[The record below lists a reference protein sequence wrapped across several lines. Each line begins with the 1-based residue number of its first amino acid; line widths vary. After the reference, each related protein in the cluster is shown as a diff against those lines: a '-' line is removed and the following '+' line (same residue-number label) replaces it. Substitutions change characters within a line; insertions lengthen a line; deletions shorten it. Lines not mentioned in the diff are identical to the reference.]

1 MTTNNI
7 NIHDITNLLQAATG
21 VTLQREDPK
30 EKRYRWIQDTL
41 VATRYLTLRKKEK
54 GLVLQYLS
62 RYGGYS
68 ISQVKRLVRQYRQTG
83 VIRKSKRTQ
92 PSFPRQYTPEDIIL
106 LAKVTDAYGHQNGK
120 AICQALRSMYETY
133 GDERF
138 SRLKDLSKTHYYR
151 LKKRSLFRNTVRTYT
166 KTMRTAVPIGERR
179 KPVPDGKPGYI
190 RVDSVHQGDREQEKG
205 VYHLN
210 LVDEVTQWQMVCCVE
225 GIAEQFL
232 LPALQE
238 ALSSFPFTVV
248 NFHSDN
254 GSEYINKQ
262 VAALLEKLQSTQT
275 KGRPR
280 KCNDNALVE
289 GKHAATIR
297 KHIGHGHIPKQYAGR
312 INGFYRDHFNTFLNF
327 HRYCAFPEK
336 TVLSDGKVRKVYR
349 EYRTPL
355 QKFLSLPSPE
365 QYLKDGITLEA
376 LRQEEHK
383 VSHFAA
389 ARAMQIAKQQ
399 LFT

>member
-1 MTTNNI
+1 M
-7 NIHDITNLLQAATG
+7 
-21 VTLQREDPK
+21 
-30 EKRYRWIQDTL
+30 
-41 VATRYLTLRKKEK
+41 
-54 GLVLQYLS
+54 
-62 RYGGYS
+62 
-68 ISQVKRLVRQYRQTG
+68 
-83 VIRKSKRTQ
+83 
-92 PSFPRQYTPEDIIL
+92 
-106 LAKVTDAYGHQNGK
+106 AKVTDAYGHQNGK

-138 SRLKDLSKTHYYR
+138 SRLKDLSKTHFYR
-151 LKKRSLFRNTVRTYT
+151 LKKQSLFRNTVRTYT
-166 KTMRTAVPIGERR
+166 KTERTAVSIGERR

-232 LPALQE
+232 LPALRE

-262 VAALLEKLQSTQT
+262 VAALLGKLQSTQT

-297 KHIGHGHIPKQYAGR
+297 KHIGHGHIPKRYAGR
-312 INGFYRDHFNTFLNF
+312 INDFYRDHFNAFLNF
-327 HRYCAFPEK
+327 HRYCAFPEE
-336 TVLSDGKVRKVYR
+336 TVLSNGKVRKVYR

-365 QYLKDGITLEA
+365 QYLRDGITLEA
-376 LRQEEHK
+376 LRHEGHR

-389 ARAMQIAKQQ
+389 AQAMQVAKQQ